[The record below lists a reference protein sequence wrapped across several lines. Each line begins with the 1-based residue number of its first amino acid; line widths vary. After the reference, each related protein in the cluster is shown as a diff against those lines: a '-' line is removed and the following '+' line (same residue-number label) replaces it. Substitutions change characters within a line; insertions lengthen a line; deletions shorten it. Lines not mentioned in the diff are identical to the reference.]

1 MEKITARIRE
11 DADREIAQMNQE
23 TDRLQ
28 WGAGRIM
35 HHENLFALVS
45 SLKKKAEEGCRD
57 FSPELAALRKVEAS
71 QNACYVDDISYMIH
85 GTEKVMQILMK
96 IEEDK

>member
-1 MEKITARIRE
+1 
-11 DADREIAQMNQE
+11 
-23 TDRLQ
+23 
-28 WGAGRIM
+28 M

-45 SLKKKAEEGCRD
+45 SLKKKVEEGCQD
-57 FSPELAALRKVEAS
+57 FSPELTALREVEAS

-96 IEEDK
+96 TEEDK